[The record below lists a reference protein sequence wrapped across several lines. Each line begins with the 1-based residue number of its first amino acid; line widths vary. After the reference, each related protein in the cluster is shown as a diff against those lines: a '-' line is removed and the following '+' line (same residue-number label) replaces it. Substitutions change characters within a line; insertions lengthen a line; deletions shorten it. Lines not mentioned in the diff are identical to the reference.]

1 MASTAKLKKNA
12 PPPAPNRSYLVIGAL
27 GLVGAA
33 VLAYLVMK
41 PKDVSIPAHVTVL
54 AADTAGFRG
63 YILGSPSAKI
73 EITEYADFQCPACG
87 TFDVLQFDVVKRQL
101 IDSGLV
107 RYRFRDFPLPMHPH
121 SRLAAHAAACAND
134 QGKFWEMKTEI
145 FSRQAEWSPMR
156 SAAGYFGDL
165 AAQVGV
171 KRAPY
176 DECMQ
181 SAKYAG
187 RIEASVQEGTKLGV
201 PSTPTFLIDGRLY
214 PGALSSDSLAAKVRR
229 LVATPAS

>member
-1 MASTAKLKKNA
+1 MASTGKQKKNA
-12 PPPAPNRSYLVIGAL
+12 PPPAPNRFFLLIGAL
-27 GLVGAA
+27 GVAGAG
-33 VLAYLVMK
+33 VLAYLVLK
-41 PKDVSIPAHVTVL
+41 PKDVSIPANVTVL

-63 YILGSPSAKI
+63 YVLGSDSAKV

-107 RYRFRDFPLPMHPH
+107 RYRYRDFPLPIHPH
-121 SRLAAHAAACAND
+121 SRVASHAAACAND
-134 QGKFWEMKTEI
+134 QGKFWDMKAQI
-145 FSRQAEWSPMR
+145 YNRQAEWSPLR
-156 SAAGYFGDL
+156 SAAGYFSDL
-165 AAQVGV
+165 AVQVGV
-171 KRAPY
+171 NRAQY
-176 DECMQ
+176 DACMQ

-187 RIEASVQEGTKLGV
+187 RIEASLQEGTKVGV
-201 PSTPTFLIDGRLY
+201 GSTPTFLIDGRLY